1 MALNNRKILDT
12 DVTTKGVVAAPN
24 VLNGSAQQN
33 KAIFDRLIREIVKER
48 LNALIDDLTAVTA
61 AGELGA
67 SVEGVTGNTVQA
79 VLSALKAEVDTKAGD
94 TGVTAKLALKADKA
108 DTDLHFKAIVFD
120 AATGTFTFTREN
132 GTSVEV
138 DTALEKVAVN
148 FTYDAT
154 TEELVLTL
162 ADGSTQRISLAALI
176 SVFDFM
182 DSSTVAF
189 GVSGGTVTAQVK
201 AGSITDEMLS
211 TALVEYL
218 EGLVS
223 DAESSEIAAG
233 GSAQS
238 AAGAAED
245 SEAAASRAE
254 SAAAS
259 ANTSAGEAGAASQSA
274 ATAADAAADDADRAD
289 AAAAAAEDSSG
300 AASQAAASAAASAA
314 SASGAVTRYPYIN
327 GQSGNWMV
335 WSAEQNTFV
344 DTGIHATGPTGQ
356 DGADGTKWFSGGTE
370 AALYA
375 AEATANVG
383 DYFWATADF
392 YPVVWDPTG
401 QAIMWITKGDVL
413 YLVSK
418 EHEHHWGSTGNNITG
433 PAGDTGPVG
442 PAGPKGDT
450 GEQGPKGDTGATG
463 SQGPKGDKGDKGDT
477 GATGPQGIQGVQGPK
492 GDTGATGPQGPKG
505 DTGDTGD
512 TGATGPQGPKGDTGA
527 TGPQGPK
534 GDTGATGAD
543 GVSPTVAVT
552 PIDNGH
558 RVTITDAEGPRYFD
572 VTNGHG
578 LIIMGLYATLA
589 ALEAAHPTA
598 AEGDAYAVGTAESNV
613 IYVWDGSAWVNLG
626 ALTGPPGTRGP
637 KGDTGETGPQG
648 PKGDTGET
656 GPQGQKGDTGP
667 AGPNLI
673 NGSTSTTLTGVLRGN
688 GSNVVVQAV
697 DATPTSGSGNLITSG
712 GVQAA
717 IASATAAIKAA
728 SDLANYYTKSQTYT
742 QAEVNALV
750 SAIPKFAI
758 EVVQTL
764 PATGISDTTVYLVPS
779 SSGETQNL
787 YDEYIHVSNKWEKLG
802 TQTVDLTGYATEAW
816 VTTQLGSYLKTTDI
830 AAWAKAAT
838 KPTYTKSE
846 VGLGNVDNTSDANK
860 PISTATQA
868 ALDGKAPKIN
878 GIYYGVCSTAAATAA
893 KAVTISGVT
902 ELTAGVTIAVKFDN
916 AQTYNGAPTL
926 NVNSLG
932 AKNIRRLGGANAAR
946 YEWQAGE
953 VLTLTYDGTY
963 WIIHDGGVATTS
975 YYGATKLAT
984 SAVSTSTSLA
994 LTPASLNSLAE
1005 TMIAGCAVYSATN
1018 TYAVGDRVR
1027 YNYGVYE
1034 CITAITTAE
1043 AWTAAHWQL
1052 LDSLQEQVDGKQP
1065 AVQLGDVVFGTAWS
1079 ESSGVYSQTVTVTGA
1094 TITASSMVDLRLSAL
1109 QRQVIQGW
1117 GVTALWVENDNGTLT
1132 AYALGAQ
1139 PQDGGTMQCTVTE
1152 VTA

>member
-24 VLNGSAQQN
+24 ILNGSAQQN

-94 TGVTAKLALKADKA
+94 AGVMAKLALKADKA

-138 DTALEKVAVN
+138 DTALEKLAVN

-176 SVFDFM
+176 SVFDFV

-254 SAAAS
+254 SAASQA
-259 ANTSAGEAGAASQSA
+259 TTAASEA
-274 ATAADAAADDADRAD
+274 AEDANRAD
-289 AAAAAAEDSSG
+289 TSAAAAEDSSG

-335 WSAEQNTFV
+335 WSAEQDTFV

-392 YPVVWDPTG
+392 FPRVWDG
-401 QAIMWITKGDVL
+401 SGSAVMWVSKGDVL
-413 YLVSK
+413 YLVGK
-418 EHEHHWGSTGNNITG
+418 DHEHQWDATGNNITG
-433 PAGDTGPVG
+433 PKGDTGPVG

-463 SQGPKGDKGDKGDT
+463 SQGPKGD
-477 GATGPQGIQGVQGPK
+477 
-492 GDTGATGPQGPKG
+492 
-505 DTGDTGD
+505 

-527 TGPQGPK
+527 AGE
-534 GDTGATGAD
+534 D

-688 GSNVVVQAV
+688 GSNVAVQAV
-697 DATPTSGSGNLITSG
+697 DTTPTSGSGNLITSG

-787 YDEYIHVSNKWEKLG
+787 YDEYIHTTAGWEKLG

-868 ALDGKAPKIN
+868 ALDGK
-878 GIYYGVCSTAAATAA
+878 
-893 KAVTISGVT
+893 
-902 ELTAGVTIAVKFDN
+902 
-916 AQTYNGAPTL
+916 
-926 NVNSLG
+926 
-932 AKNIRRLGGANAAR
+932 
-946 YEWQAGE
+946 
-953 VLTLTYDGTY
+953 
-963 WIIHDGGVATTS
+963 
-975 YYGATKLAT
+975 
-984 SAVSTSTSLA
+984 
-994 LTPASLNSLAE
+994 
-1005 TMIAGCAVYSATN
+1005 
-1018 TYAVGDRVR
+1018 
-1027 YNYGVYE
+1027 
-1034 CITAITTAE
+1034 
-1043 AWTAAHWQL
+1043 
-1052 LDSLQEQVDGKQP
+1052 QP
-1065 AVQLGDVVFGTAWS
+1065 VVQLGDVVFGTTWS
-1079 ESSGVYSQTVTVTGA
+1079 ESSGVYTQTVTVTGA
-1094 TITASSMVDLRLSAL
+1094 TVTASSMVDVQLSAA
-1109 QRQVIQGW
+1109 QRLAIQGW
-1117 GVTALWVENDNGTLT
+1117 GVTALWVENNSGTLT

-1139 PQDGGTMQCTVTE
+1139 PQEGGTMQCTVTE

>member
-24 VLNGSAQQN
+24 ILKGSAQQN

-79 VLSALKAEVDTKAGD
+79 VLSALKAEVDTKAGEA
-94 TGVTAKLALKADKA
+94 GVTAKLALKADKA
-108 DTDLHFKAIVFD
+108 DTDLHFKAIGFD
-120 AATGTFTFTREN
+120 ATTGTFTFTREN

-148 FTYDAT
+148 FSYDAS

-176 SVFDFM
+176 STFDFV

-223 DAESSEIAAG
+223 NAESSEIAAA

-245 SEAAASRAE
+245 SEAAAASAT
-254 SAAAS
+254 AAAD
-259 ANTSAGEAGAASQSA
+259 EAGAASQSA
-274 ATAADAAADDADRAD
+274 TTAAGAAADDADRAET
-289 AAAAAAEDSSG
+289 AAAAAEDSSG

-335 WSAEQNTFV
+335 WDAAQDTFA
-344 DTGIHATGPTGQ
+344 DTGIHAAGPTGQ

-392 YPVVWDPTG
+392 FPRVWDG
-401 QAIMWITKGDVL
+401 SGSAVMWVSKGDVL

-418 EHEHHWGSTGNNITG
+418 DHEHQWDSTGNNITG
-433 PAGDTGPVG
+433 PAGKD
-442 PAGPKGDT
+442 
-450 GEQGPKGDTGATG
+450 GED
-463 SQGPKGDKGDKGDT
+463 
-477 GATGPQGIQGVQGPK
+477 
-492 GDTGATGPQGPKG
+492 
-505 DTGDTGD
+505 
-512 TGATGPQGPKGDTGA
+512 
-527 TGPQGPK
+527 
-534 GDTGATGAD
+534 
-543 GVSPTVAVT
+543 
-552 PIDNGH
+552 
-558 RVTITDAEGPRYFD
+558 
-572 VTNGHG
+572 GHG
-578 LIIMGLYATLA
+578 LVIMGLYATLA

-626 ALTGPPGTRGP
+626 PLSGP
-637 KGDTGETGPQG
+637 E
-648 PKGDTGET
+648 
-656 GPQGQKGDTGP
+656 GQKGDIGP

-688 GSNVVVQAV
+688 GSNVAVQAV
-697 DATPTSGSGNLITSG
+697 DTTPTSGSGNLITSG

-764 PATGISDTTVYLVPS
+764 PTTGISDTTVYLVPS

-860 PISTATQA
+860 PISTAQQA
-868 ALDGKAPKIN
+868 ALDGK
-878 GIYYGVCSTAAATAA
+878 
-893 KAVTISGVT
+893 
-902 ELTAGVTIAVKFDN
+902 
-916 AQTYNGAPTL
+916 
-926 NVNSLG
+926 
-932 AKNIRRLGGANAAR
+932 
-946 YEWQAGE
+946 
-953 VLTLTYDGTY
+953 
-963 WIIHDGGVATTS
+963 
-975 YYGATKLAT
+975 
-984 SAVSTSTSLA
+984 
-994 LTPASLNSLAE
+994 
-1005 TMIAGCAVYSATN
+1005 
-1018 TYAVGDRVR
+1018 
-1027 YNYGVYE
+1027 
-1034 CITAITTAE
+1034 
-1043 AWTAAHWQL
+1043 
-1052 LDSLQEQVDGKQP
+1052 QP
-1065 AVQLGDVVFGTAWS
+1065 VVQLGEVVVGTTWS
-1079 ESSGVYSQTVTVTGA
+1079 ESSGVFSQAVTVTGA
-1094 TITASSMVDLRLSAL
+1094 TVTANSKVDLQLGAAAL
-1109 QRQVIQGW
+1109 QQLLSD
-1117 GVTALWVENDNGTLT
+1117 GVAALWVENNNGTLT
-1132 AYALGAQ
+1132 AYALEAA
-1139 PQDGGTMQCTVTE
+1139 PSAGGTVQCTVTE

>member
-24 VLNGSAQQN
+24 ILNGSAQQN

-79 VLSALKAEVDTKAGD
+79 VLSALKAEVDTKAGEA
-94 TGVTAKLALKADKA
+94 GVTAKLALKADKA
-108 DTDLHFKAIVFD
+108 DTDLHFKALVFD

-148 FTYDAT
+148 FSYDAS

-176 SVFDFM
+176 SAFDFV

-259 ANTSAGEAGAASQSA
+259 ANTSAGEAGTASQSA
-274 ATAADAAADDADRAD
+274 ATAAGAAADDADRAD
-289 AAAAAAEDSSG
+289 AAAAAAESSSG
-300 AASQAAASAAASAA
+300 AASQAAASAAASAT
-314 SASGAVTRYPYIN
+314 SASGAVARYPYIN

-392 YPVVWDPTG
+392 FPRVWDG
-401 QAIMWITKGDVL
+401 SGSAVMWVSKGDVL
-413 YLVSK
+413 YLVGK
-418 EHEHHWGSTGNNITG
+418 EHEHHWDSTGNNITG
-433 PAGDTGPVG
+433 PAGKDGKDG
-442 PAGPKGDT
+442 KD
-450 GEQGPKGDTGATG
+450 
-463 SQGPKGDKGDKGDT
+463 
-477 GATGPQGIQGVQGPK
+477 
-492 GDTGATGPQGPKG
+492 
-505 DTGDTGD
+505 
-512 TGATGPQGPKGDTGA
+512 
-527 TGPQGPK
+527 
-534 GDTGATGAD
+534 GAD
-543 GVSPTVAVT
+543 GK
-552 PIDNGH
+552 DGE
-558 RVTITDAEGPRYFD
+558 D
-572 VTNGHG
+572 GHG
-578 LIIMGLYATLA
+578 LVIMGLYATLA
-589 ALEAAHPTA
+589 ALKAAHPTA

-626 ALTGPPGTRGP
+626 PLSGPEG
-637 KGDTGETGPQG
+637 K
-648 PKGDTGET
+648 
-656 GPQGQKGDTGP
+656 KGDTGP

-688 GSNVVVQAV
+688 GSNVAVQAV
-697 DATPTSGSGNLITSG
+697 DTTPTSGSGNLIPSG

-764 PATGISDTTVYLVPS
+764 PTTGISDTTVYLLPN

-787 YDEYIHVSNKWEKLG
+787 YDEYIHTTGGWEKLG

-846 VGLGNVDNTSDANK
+846 VGLGNVDNTSDASK

-893 KAVTISGVT
+893 KVVTISGVT
-902 ELTAGVTIAVKFDN
+902 ELTAGITIAVKFDN
-916 AQTYNGAPTL
+916 AQTYNGTPTL

-932 AKNIRRLGGANAAR
+932 AKNIRRLSGTNAAR

-953 VLTLTYDGTY
+953 VLMLTYDGAY

-975 YYGATKLAT
+975 YYGVTKLAT
-984 SAVSTSTSLA
+984 SAVSASTSLA
-994 LTPASLNSLAE
+994 LTPASINSLAE

-1034 CITAITTAE
+1034 CIVAITTAE

-1065 AVQLGDVVFGTAWS
+1065 VVQLGDVVFGTAWS

-1094 TITASSMVDLRLSAL
+1094 TVTANSMVDLQLSAL

-1117 GVTALWVENDNGTLT
+1117 GVTALWVENNSGTLT

-1152 VTA
+1152 VAT

>member
-1 MALNNRKILDT
+1 MALSNRKILDT

-24 VLNGSAQQN
+24 ILNGSAQQN

-94 TGVTAKLALKADKA
+94 AGVTAKLALKADKA
-108 DTDLHFKAIVFD
+108 DTDLHFKAIGFD

-176 SVFDFM
+176 SVFDFV

-211 TALVEYL
+211 TALVNYL

-274 ATAADAAADDADRAD
+274 A
-289 AAAAAAEDSSG
+289 
-300 AASQAAASAAASAA
+300 ASAA
-314 SASGAVTRYPYIN
+314 SAYGAVTKYPYID
-327 GQSGNWMV
+327 GESGNWMV
-335 WSAEQNTFV
+335 WDTSQGAFVNTGV
-344 DTGIHATGPTGQ
+344 HAA
-356 DGADGTKWFSGGTE
+356 GADGE
-370 AALYA
+370 
-375 AEATANVG
+375 
-383 DYFWATADF
+383 D
-392 YPVVWDPTG
+392 
-401 QAIMWITKGDVL
+401 
-413 YLVSK
+413 
-418 EHEHHWGSTGNNITG
+418 
-433 PAGDTGPVG
+433 
-442 PAGPKGDT
+442 
-450 GEQGPKGDTGATG
+450 
-463 SQGPKGDKGDKGDT
+463 
-477 GATGPQGIQGVQGPK
+477 
-492 GDTGATGPQGPKG
+492 
-505 DTGDTGD
+505 
-512 TGATGPQGPKGDTGA
+512 
-527 TGPQGPK
+527 
-534 GDTGATGAD
+534 
-543 GVSPTVAVT
+543 
-552 PIDNGH
+552 
-558 RVTITDAEGPRYFD
+558 
-572 VTNGHG
+572 GHG
-578 LIIMGLYATLA
+578 LIVMGLYATLA
-589 ALEAAHPTA
+589 ELEAAHPTA
-598 AEGDAYAVGTAESNV
+598 AVGDAYAVGSAASNV

-626 ALTGPPGTRGP
+626 AMV
-637 KGDTGETGPQG
+637 
-648 PKGDTGET
+648 
-656 GPQGQKGDTGP
+656 GPQGQKGDIGP

-673 NGSTSTTLTGVLRGN
+673 SGDTATTLTGVLRGN
-688 GSNVVVQAV
+688 GSNVTVQAV
-697 DATPTSGSGNLITSG
+697 DATPTSGSDNLVTSG
-712 GVQAA
+712 GVQ
-717 IASATAAIKAA
+717 S
-728 SDLANYYTKSQTYT
+728 
-742 QAEVNALV
+742 
-750 SAIPKFAI
+750 
-758 EVVQTL
+758 
-764 PATGISDTTVYLVPS
+764 
-779 SSGETQNL
+779 
-787 YDEYIHVSNKWEKLG
+787 
-802 TQTVDLTGYATEAW
+802 
-816 VTTQLGSYLKTTDI
+816 
-830 AAWAKAAT
+830 
-838 KPTYTKSE
+838 
-846 VGLGNVDNTSDANK
+846 
-860 PISTATQA
+860 

-878 GIYYGVCSTAAATAA
+878 GIYHGVCFTAANTAA
-893 KAVTISGVT
+893 KVVTISSVT
-902 ELTAGVTIAVKFDN
+902 ELTAGVTIAVKFVN
-916 AQTYNGAPTL
+916 AQTYNGAITL

-932 AKNIRRLGGANAAR
+932 AKNIRRVGNINAGQ

-953 VLTLTYDGTY
+953 MLTLTYDGTY
-963 WIIHDGGVATTS
+963 WVIHDGGVATTS
-975 YYGATKLAT
+975 YYGATKLET
-984 SAVSTSTSLA
+984 SAVSTSTLLA
-994 LTPASLNSLAE
+994 LTPASLNRLAE

-1034 CITAITTAE
+1034 CVTAITTAE

-1052 LDSLQEQVDGKQP
+1052 LDSLQEQIDGKQP
-1065 AVQLGDVVFGTAWS
+1065 VVQLGNVVFGTTWS

-1094 TITASSMVDLRLSAL
+1094 TITASSMVDLQLSAL

-1152 VTA
+1152 VAT

>member
-24 VLNGSAQQN
+24 ILKGSAQQN

-94 TGVTAKLALKADKA
+94 AGVTAKLALKADKA
-108 DTDLHFKAIVFD
+108 DTDLHFKAIGFD

-176 SVFDFM
+176 SAFDFV

-211 TALVEYL
+211 TALVDYL

-223 DAESSEIAAG
+223 DAESSEIAAA

-245 SEAAASRAE
+245 SEAAAASAT
-254 SAAAS
+254 AAAD
-259 ANTSAGEAGAASQSA
+259 EAGAASQSA
-274 ATAADAAADDADRAD
+274 TTAAGAAADDADRAET
-289 AAAAAAEDSSG
+289 AAAAAEDSSG

-335 WSAEQNTFV
+335 WDAAQDTFA
-344 DTGIHATGPTGQ
+344 DTGIHAAGPTGQ

-392 YPVVWDPTG
+392 FPRVWDG
-401 QAIMWITKGDVL
+401 SGSAVIWVSKGDVL

-418 EHEHHWGSTGNNITG
+418 EHEHHWDSTGNNITG
-433 PAGDTGPVG
+433 PAGKDGKDG
-442 PAGPKGDT
+442 KD
-450 GEQGPKGDTGATG
+450 
-463 SQGPKGDKGDKGDT
+463 
-477 GATGPQGIQGVQGPK
+477 
-492 GDTGATGPQGPKG
+492 
-505 DTGDTGD
+505 
-512 TGATGPQGPKGDTGA
+512 
-527 TGPQGPK
+527 
-534 GDTGATGAD
+534 GAD
-543 GVSPTVAVT
+543 GK
-552 PIDNGH
+552 DGE
-558 RVTITDAEGPRYFD
+558 D
-572 VTNGHG
+572 GHG
-578 LIIMGLYATLA
+578 LVIMGLYATLA

-613 IYVWDGSAWVNLG
+613 IYVWDGNAWVNLG
-626 ALTGPPGTRGP
+626 PLSGP
-637 KGDTGETGPQG
+637 E
-648 PKGDTGET
+648 
-656 GPQGQKGDTGP
+656 GQKGDIGP

-688 GSNVVVQAV
+688 GSNVAVQAV
-697 DATPTSGSGNLITSG
+697 DTTPTSGSGNLITSG

-717 IASATAAIKAA
+717 IASATAAIKTA

-750 SAIPKFAI
+750 SAIPKFTI

-764 PATGISDTTVYLVPS
+764 PTTGISDTTVYLVPS
-779 SSGETQNL
+779 SSGEAQNL

-860 PISTATQA
+860 PISTAQQA
-868 ALDGKAPKIN
+868 ALDGK
-878 GIYYGVCSTAAATAA
+878 
-893 KAVTISGVT
+893 
-902 ELTAGVTIAVKFDN
+902 
-916 AQTYNGAPTL
+916 
-926 NVNSLG
+926 
-932 AKNIRRLGGANAAR
+932 
-946 YEWQAGE
+946 
-953 VLTLTYDGTY
+953 
-963 WIIHDGGVATTS
+963 
-975 YYGATKLAT
+975 
-984 SAVSTSTSLA
+984 
-994 LTPASLNSLAE
+994 
-1005 TMIAGCAVYSATN
+1005 
-1018 TYAVGDRVR
+1018 
-1027 YNYGVYE
+1027 
-1034 CITAITTAE
+1034 
-1043 AWTAAHWQL
+1043 
-1052 LDSLQEQVDGKQP
+1052 QP
-1065 AVQLGDVVFGTAWS
+1065 VVQLGEVVVGTTWS
-1079 ESSGVYSQTVTVTGA
+1079 ESSGVFSQAVTVTGA
-1094 TITASSMVDLRLSAL
+1094 TVTANSKVDLQLGAAAL
-1109 QRQVIQGW
+1109 QQLLSD
-1117 GVTALWVENDNGTLT
+1117 GVAALWVENNNGTLT
-1132 AYALGAQ
+1132 ACALGAA
-1139 PQDGGTMQCTVTE
+1139 PSAAMTVQCTVTE